1 MKIRLYVLMISLLVS
16 LASCYTAKKA
26 GKDLARVGVLYP
38 QLLARCCEVSY
49 RPLQESYDSI
59 YYLKGTEIFNDTIYS
74 YIDCDT
80 VSDKDV
86 VPHNNIVSVPCPVA
100 IKVTD
105 TVVKVRYRKEVNF
118 AKEQRLQNEVAA
130 ISESYSAIKGR
141 YKLLCRAFALLLIYT
156 IVRFILRF
164 WKIKLP

>member
-1 MKIRLYVLMISLLVS
+1 MIASLVS
-16 LASCYTAKKA
+16 LTSCYTPKRA
-26 GKDLARVGVLYP
+26 GKDLAKVGVLYP
-38 QLLARCCEVSY
+38 QLLASYCEISY

-59 YYLKGTEIFNDTIYS
+59 YYLKGAELFTDTIYS

-86 VPHNNIVSVPCPVA
+86 VPHNIVSVPCPVG

-118 AKEQRLQNEVAA
+118 AKEQRLQNEVTA
-130 ISESYSAIKGR
+130 ISQSYSAIVGR
-141 YKLLCRAFALLLIYT
+141 YKLLSKAFTLLLIYT
-156 IVRFILRF
+156 ILRLVLRF